1 MGGFNIRAIGLFH
14 QPKREDKT
22 TCTDIYRLYGVF
34 FTVQQE
40 TQQMGTTGYAMGFV
54 APDVQTNQFYF
65 FYSCMSMILSCI
77 YVYTQSHSHIFQ
89 AVYEIVWVIDSCK
102 ISIQCKDIPLCKR
115 SVLLAF
121 QGGWSR
127 SNIKTTA
134 SLGTRFR
141 IMENIKY
148 AN

>member
-40 TQQMGTTGYAMGFV
+40 TQQMGTTGYAVGFG
-54 APDVQTNQFYF
+54 APDVKTNQFYF

-77 YVYTQSHSHIFQ
+77 YVYT
-89 AVYEIVWVIDSCK
+89 
-102 ISIQCKDIPLCKR
+102 
-115 SVLLAF
+115 
-121 QGGWSR
+121 
-127 SNIKTTA
+127 
-134 SLGTRFR
+134 
-141 IMENIKY
+141 
-148 AN
+148 